1 PAAGPGSSG
10 RPLMANRPGAAWT
23 LESQPWSAPKAIR
36 LVREHL
42 AQRGRR
48 TPDSTDEVVQLLV
61 RAAVADG
68 GRTISLHLAEQ
79 NRTLLVLALSH
90 QPDPPA
96 LDDSL
101 LPALHRLGVLSCG
114 TETGTDGRRLFAVLP
129 LTR

>member
-1 PAAGPGSSG
+1 
-10 RPLMANRPGAAWT
+10 
-23 LESQPWSAPKAIR
+23 
-36 LVREHL
+36 
-42 AQRGRR
+42 RR

-90 QPDPPA
+90 RPDPPA

-114 TETGTDGRRLFAVLP
+114 TETGVDGRRLFAVLSVT
-129 LTR
+129 L